1 VMEARQQLE
10 RMHAPVLG
18 AVLVNAPVNG
28 LRPYRRH

>member
-1 VMEARQQLE
+1 
-10 RMHAPVLG
+10 MHAPVLG